1 MKGDF
6 HVRFCGK
13 IGAKFPCLTRLA
25 VSLWRPRPWNKQMI
39 I

>member
-13 IGAKFPCLTRLA
+13 IGAKFPCLTRLGA
-25 VSLWRPRPWNKQMI
+25 SVGRHTADKKTTN
-39 I
+39 